1 MPSLSDTQKRIK
13 SVKNTKQITKAMEV
27 VSATKMR
34 KSQDLAL
41 KARPYALA
49 AFELLAAASKKLKA
63 SETLP
68 ALLTENE
75 SKKTLAVIIAS
86 DKGLAGSLNANV
98 LRKAFAIFSEAAAS
112 PLSSRSTHSGTMGP
126 ADGSRV
132 VARDDKQKQGNE
144 GGTDLV
150 TVGKKGKEYFA
161 YRGFSIVKEFVGH
174 GDFVDIAEMA
184 ELHDFISE
192 QFLTGVYGK
201 VVFVYTNFL
210 STLRQEPVVR
220 QVLPILPENLNEM
233 IVGLTPTQ
241 GHNAGVASDKSR
253 VASEENEY
261 LFEPGREEVLKELTD
276 RLFKMELYHI
286 QLESNASEHSARMV
300 AMKTAS
306 ENAEEIVDD
315 LTLIYNKGRQA
326 KITQEIME
334 ITSGSDAVG

>member
-1 MPSLSDTQKRIK
+1 MPSLSDVQKRIK

-41 KARPYALA
+41 KARPYAFA
-49 AFELLAAASKKLKA
+49 AFELLAAASRKMKPGEK
-63 SETLP
+63 LP
-68 ALLTENE
+68 ALLMENE
-75 SKKTLAVIIAS
+75 SNKTLAIIIAS

-98 LRKAFAIFSEAAAS
+98 MRKALATVNDLKAA
-112 PLSSRSTHSGTMGP
+112 GE
-126 ADGSRV
+126 V
-132 VARDDKQKQGNE
+132 
-144 GGTDLV
+144 DLV
-150 TVGKKGKEYFA
+150 SVGKKGREFFS
-161 YRGFSIVKEFVGH
+161 YRGHSFVKEFVGH
-174 GDFVDIAEMA
+174 GDFVDITEMN

-220 QVLPILPENLNEM
+220 QVLPISRGNLNEM
-233 IVGLTPTQ
+233 IEGLTPDK
-241 GHNAGVASDKSR
+241 GKYSDSKLAAVR
-253 VASEENEY
+253 EEREPY
-261 LFEPGREEVLKELTD
+261 LFEPSREEVLKELTD

>member
-1 MPSLSDTQKRIK
+1 MKSAADIKKRIK
-13 SVKNTKQITKAMEV
+13 SVANTQQITKAMEV

-41 KARPYALA
+41 RARPYAFA
-49 AFELLAAASKKLKA
+49 AFELLAAASEKMKQG
-63 SETLP
+63 EVLP
-68 ALLTENE
+68 ALLLPNE

-98 LRKAFAIFSEAAAS
+98 MRKALGAVSDLKAA
-112 PLSSRSTHSGTMGP
+112 GE
-126 ADGSRV
+126 V
-132 VARDDKQKQGNE
+132 
-144 GGTDLV
+144 DLV
-150 TVGKKGKEYFA
+150 SVGKKGREFFS
-161 YRGFSIVKEFVGH
+161 YRGYSFVKEFVGH
-174 GDFVDIAEMA
+174 GDFVDITEMN
-184 ELHDFISE
+184 ELHNFISE
-192 QFLTGVYGK
+192 QFLAGVYGR
-201 VVFVYTNFL
+201 VLFVYTNFL

-220 QVLPILPENLNEM
+220 QVLPISRNNLHEM
-233 IVGLTPTQ
+233 IEGLVQ
-241 GHNAGVASDKSR
+241 DKGR
-253 VASEENEY
+253 FSELATDDSLLATEY
-261 LFEPGREEVLKELTD
+261 LFEPSRKEVLGELAD

-315 LTLIYNKGRQA
+315 LTLVYNKGRQA

>member
-1 MPSLSDTQKRIK
+1 
-13 SVKNTKQITKAMEV
+13 MEV

-41 KARPYALA
+41 RARPYAFA
-49 AFELLAAASKKLKA
+49 AFELLAAASKKMKA
-63 SETLP
+63 GEKLP
-68 ALLTENE
+68 ALLMENN
-75 SKKTLAVIIAS
+75 SKKTLAIIIAS

-98 LRKAFAIFSEAAAS
+98 LRKAFGLFGVAAAS

-174 GDFVDIAEMA
+174 GDFVDIAEMS

-220 QVLPILPENLNEM
+220 QVLPILRENLHEM
-233 IVGLTPTQ
+233 IEGLIPEK
-241 GHNAGVASDKSR
+241 GKYSDMQVKDSVER
-253 VASEENEY
+253 EPY
-261 LFEPGREEVLKELTD
+261 LFEPSREEVLKELSD

-315 LTLIYNKGRQA
+315 LTLVYNKGRQA